1 MDKFALL
8 AQIEALE
15 QNLARVEQILGAKE
29 IPEEFRDAVRFRFN
43 RTLRKQTVPLSKL
56 RERVQKGRIPPELA
70 WSSFRMTRQES
81 GPIFRECLE
90 FLGGVVIRDKGLD
103 KGICQVADELVRR
116 YAQDTDVKWGRLTIL
131 GEEHFLDPVADIIR
145 LRFPEWDVWNLPFTA
160 HEFGHVVANEMA
172 ADEEKDF
179 QDFLKEQGMDE
190 QRKLYLNE
198 LFADAFATYILGP
211 SYACAS
217 ILLRFDP
224 FAAYVDAEHHPSHA
238 KRVYFIFEALEKMN
252 SSLKGSGVLA
262 NGPYRDIIDGLKETW
277 EDPLKEAAPSGGL
290 SDEDK
295 GLLNFWFSRIYDKS
309 LDLEFGPTVMY
320 AGWNAATMLSGELL
334 KDKPVSAKLTGKEE
348 LRDVLNA
355 AWHCRLYMAP
365 DKAREIGDVAAQ
377 LCFMIV
383 GGKPLLRPRPRRP
396 V

>member
-1 MDKFALL
+1 MDNFALL

-15 QNLARVEQILGAKE
+15 QNLARVEQILEARE
-29 IPEEFRDAVRFRFN
+29 IPEEFRDAVRSRFN
-43 RTLRKQTVPLSKL
+43 RMLRKQTVALSKL
-56 RERVQKGRIPPELA
+56 RERVQKGKISPELA
-70 WSSFRMTRQES
+70 WSSFRMARQES

-103 KGICQVADELVRR
+103 KGICQVTDELVRR

-179 QDFLKEQGMDE
+179 QELLKQGLDE
-190 QRKLYLNE
+190 QKKSYLNE

-211 SYACAS
+211 AYACAS

-224 FAAYVDAEHHPSHA
+224 SAAYADAEHHPSHA
-238 KRVYFIFEALEKMN
+238 KRVYFIFEALEKIN
-252 SSLKGSGVLA
+252 FSLKGSGVLA
-262 NGPYRDIIDGLKETW
+262 KGPYRDIIDGLKETW
-277 EDPLKEAAPSGGL
+277 EDALKETEPGGGL
-290 SDEDK
+290 GDEDK
-295 GLLNFWFSRIYDKS
+295 GLLKFWFSRIYDKS

-320 AGWNAATMLSGELL
+320 AGWNAAKMLSGELL
-334 KDKPVSAKLTGKEE
+334 KARPASAKLTGTEE

-355 AWHCRLYMAP
+355 AWHCRLYNP
-365 DKAREIGDVAAQ
+365 PQKTREIGQAAAQ
-377 LCFMIV
+377 LCFELAEP
-383 GGKPLLRPRPRRP
+383 KPLLRQRPM
-396 V
+396 